1 MTKFRTKFR
10 HPLTSV
16 PRPPARMA
24 FGLMQVAG
32 FEAVAVAHGRARTD
46 GGIGVGGAVW
56 IAGRVL
62 PAPSDKGALPDSL
75 VS

>member
-1 MTKFRTKFR
+1 M
-10 HPLTSV
+10 
-16 PRPPARMA
+16 
-24 FGLMQVAG
+24 MQVAG